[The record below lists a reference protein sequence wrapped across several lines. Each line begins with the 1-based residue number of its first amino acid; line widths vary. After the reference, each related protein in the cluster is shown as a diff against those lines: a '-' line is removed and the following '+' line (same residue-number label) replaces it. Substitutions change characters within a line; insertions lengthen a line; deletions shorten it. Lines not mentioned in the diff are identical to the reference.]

1 MAGVQ
6 DQKLARPL
14 RHDAATYRRCR
25 RLMGGRE
32 LDGRKLDGAKKVKG
46 LGCFESGPESATAA
60 SNGGSLIIG
69 DAVNQVDRNGRG
81 LGPPE
86 RRIAN
91 QS

>member
-46 LGCFESGPESATAA
+46 PQKF
-60 SNGGSLIIG
+60 
-69 DAVNQVDRNGRG
+69 GRV
-81 LGPPE
+81 LGP
-86 RRIAN
+86 RTLA
-91 QS
+91 